1 LYLSG
6 LEILGFKSFPLK
18 TSVEFAA
25 GITGVVGPNGCG
37 KTNVL
42 DAIRWVLGEQ
52 RISIL
57 RGGKME
63 DVIFAGTREMKP
75 LGMAEVALHIVN
87 NRGVLPTEYNNLT
100 ITRRL
105 HRSGDSEYLLNNV
118 SCRLKDINDLFADTG
133 MGAHAYSVIELDM
146 VEAILSD
153 KADQRRMLFE
163 EAAGITKY
171 KHRKKAA
178 LRKLEATEQDL
189 LRLLDILSEVSTQV
203 NSLSRQMKKAER
215 YKYYEDRVKTVG
227 QVILKE
233 KYRRLHGQLQSV
245 RDEKRLSQIKLA
257 ELSGE
262 IDRWELAREDY
273 AAKSLE
279 LSEQLREIRQ
289 KVEEVSSNCYRLESE
304 ISVTE
309 ERIHSADVSE
319 QNDQR
324 DIENL
329 KIKIEQLAQEKVSL
343 LSKKESLQSSL
354 AEAHADLQA
363 REATLNAKIAELDQ
377 ARNSTQSQQR
387 DLFEIEGKKNLSEQ
401 TRTQLGQQ
409 IEDLRV
415 QIEKIREREALLTTE
430 NEECVRKLA
439 IVEERQQKSRDEIA
453 FLEESTTA
461 LSTERDETTARLA
474 ELQTTLNTK
483 SVQLN
488 TVQAQAELL
497 SRMMAHYE
505 GYGSGVT
512 SIFSNHEEIPGV
524 IDTAANLIRVQPEYT
539 AAIETAMGDAAE
551 YIVVEDRKAAHQ
563 AITHLRA
570 NKRGRATFIIKS
582 ELDSWSK
589 DHKLARPGGFGGNL
603 VHASEVI
610 SAVPG
615 YEKLAD
621 LLLGDV
627 LIVNEQNSAE
637 KLIELGQGD
646 FRVVTLD
653 GHYYPAR
660 QIHTGGGDKQVPL
673 LGRESD
679 LTRLKV
685 EIEELTGVTEST
697 RSEIERWGLHKTQ
710 IESNL
715 TDAARQVS
723 QLRNTAAEL
732 QIEQASHKLRVQ
744 QIVDLHREFGT
755 ETERLNE
762 KSQNLRSQLEAL
774 EGDVTRLAADS
785 EGRLMSLQ
793 SQQSTVE
800 ALQHDV
806 NSAAQQVEEL
816 RLRGIRQQTEL
827 NSLENN
833 LQRIDELTTE
843 MHSQRE
849 YRIRTCEARVIEIA
863 GLRERIADCRRQLE
877 EKAGERESLRSEELA
892 LTSKQGELS
901 EKQSEFDQILKANRR
916 QREELNN
923 QNQTLL
929 VQETEL
935 NARHEDVIGQ
945 LRELYDIDVIS
956 IVMPEPLADET
967 FHELEAELQDCRS
980 KQQQI
985 GMVNMLALEE
995 YERESERERFLRGQI
1010 DDLTR
1015 AKDDLK
1021 STITRI
1027 NTTARKMFSETF
1039 VQVRTN
1045 FQQVFAELFQG
1056 GEADLRLENEE
1067 DPLESPVQISARP
1080 RGKRFLNITQLSGGE
1095 KALTAISL
1103 LFAIYL
1109 VKPSPFCI
1117 LDEVDA
1123 PLDDANVMRF
1133 LRMVRSFIGKTQ
1145 FIIITHNK
1153 RTMEQCDRLYGV
1165 TMQQPGVSQIVSVDF
1180 EGKGRRTEL
1189 EVMKFTGQEAKSVE
1203 PEPQPEPVLAMT
1215 AFDEELGAEFD
1226 EPVGKT
1232 EKAIETR
1239 PAAGEST
1246 LGGPEDDEEYDEDDD
1261 DEYED
1266 DDDDD
1271 EDDD

>member
-1 LYLSG
+1 MYLSG

-87 NRGVLPTEYNNLT
+87 NRGVLPTEYSNLT
-100 ITRRL
+100 IARRL
-105 HRSGDSEYLLNNV
+105 HRSGESEYLLNNV

-189 LRLLDILSEVSTQV
+189 LRLLDILGEVSTQV

-215 YKYYEDRVKTVG
+215 YKYYEDRFKTVG

-233 KYRRLHGQLQSV
+233 KYRRLHGQLQRV

-279 LSEQLREIRQ
+279 LSEQLRGFRMQ
-289 KVEEVSSNCYRLESE
+289 AEEVSAQCHRFESE

-309 ERIHSADVSE
+309 ERIHSAEIGE

-329 KIKIEQLAQEKVSL
+329 KVKIEQIAQEKIGLQEKAVSL
-343 LSKKESLQSSL
+343 QGSL
-354 AEAHADLQA
+354 AEARCDLQV
-363 REATLNAKIAELDQ
+363 REATLNAKIAELEQ
-377 ARNSTQSQQR
+377 ARDATQNQQR
-387 DLFEIEGKKNLSEQ
+387 DLFEIEGRKNLTEQ
-401 TRTQLGQQ
+401 TRTQLRQQ
-409 IEDLRV
+409 IEELQIQSRRISERDL
-415 QIEKIREREALLTTE
+415 LLTAE
-430 NEECVRKLA
+430 SEECVGRLA
-439 IVEERQQKSRDEIA
+439 IIEEKQQKTRDDIA
-453 FLEESTTA
+453 SLEKSSADLVADRDATA
-461 LSTERDETTARLA
+461 ARLT
-474 ELQTTLNTK
+474 ELQTELNSK

-488 TVQAQAELL
+488 SIQAQTELL
-497 SRMMAHYE
+497 SRMIAHYE

-512 SIFSNHEEIPGV
+512 SIFSHREGIPGV
-524 IDTAANLIRVQPEYT
+524 VDTAANLIRVKAEYT
-539 AAIETAMGDAAE
+539 AAIETALGDAAE
-551 YIVVEDRKAAHQ
+551 YIVVEDRVAAHL
-563 AITHLRA
+563 AIDHLRA

-582 ELDSWSK
+582 ELESWSK

-603 VHASEVI
+603 VHAADVI

-627 LIVNEQNSAE
+627 LIVNDQDSAE

-653 GHYYPAR
+653 GHYYPTR
-660 QIHTGGGDKQVPL
+660 QLHTGGGEKQVPL

-679 LTRLKV
+679 LTRLHV
-685 EIEELTGVTEST
+685 EIDRLTTETESI
-697 RSEIERWGLHKTQ
+697 RAEIERWGQHRTE
-710 IESNL
+710 IESSQG
-715 TDAARQVS
+715 DAARRES
-723 QLRNTAAEL
+723 ELRNAAAEL
-732 QIEQASHKLRVQ
+732 QIEHASHKHRIQ
-744 QIVDLHREFGT
+744 QIGDSRLEFT
-755 ETERLNE
+755 SEFNRLGE
-762 KSQNLRSQLEAL
+762 KSASLTSRLEAL
-774 EGDVTRLAADS
+774 EGDVSRLAADS
-785 EGRLMSLQ
+785 EGRLISLQ
-793 SQQSTVE
+793 SQQSSVE
-800 ALQHDV
+800 MLQQAV
-806 NSAAQQVEEL
+806 NGAAHQVEEL
-816 RLRGIRQQTEL
+816 RLRAIRQQTEL

-833 LQRIDELTTE
+833 LQRIDELSAE
-843 MHSQRE
+843 MQSQRE
-849 YRIRTCEARVIEIA
+849 YRISTCESRVSEVA
-863 GLRERIADCRRQLE
+863 GLRERIGDCRRQLD
-877 EKAGERESLRSEELA
+877 EKLRQRESLRGEELA

-916 QREELNN
+916 QREEIND

-945 LRELYDIDVIS
+945 LRELYGIDVVS
-956 IVMPEPLADET
+956 IIMPEPLADET
-967 FHELEAELQDCRS
+967 FHELEAELQDCRA

-1027 NTTARKMFSETF
+1027 NTTARKMFSDTF
-1039 VQVRTN
+1039 VQVRSN

-1056 GEADLRLENEE
+1056 GEADLRLENED

-1133 LRMVRSFIGKTQ
+1133 LRMVRSFIGRTQ

-1180 EGKGRRTEL
+1180 EGKGRRIEL
-1189 EVMKFTGQEAKSVE
+1189 EAMSFIGTEARPAE
-1203 PEPQPEPVLAMT
+1203 PEPTPEPVLVMAT
-1215 AFDEELGAEFD
+1215 VDDELGAEFD
-1226 EPVGKT
+1226 E
-1232 EKAIETR
+1232 AETKGDK
-1239 PAAGEST
+1239 PAQPETAKPEPEYST
-1246 LGGPEDDEEYDEDDD
+1246 TDDD
-1261 DEYED
+1261 DEYDDDDDDYED

-1271 EDDD
+1271 EDDG

>member
-1 LYLSG
+1 MYLSG

-87 NRGVLPTEYNNLT
+87 NRGVLPTEYNNIT

-105 HRSGDSEYLLNNV
+105 HRSGESEYLLNNV

-189 LRLLDILSEVSTQV
+189 LRLLDILGEVSTQV

-233 KYRRLHGQLQSV
+233 KYRRLHGQLQQV
-245 RDEKRLSQIKLA
+245 RDAKRLSQIKLA

-262 IDRWELAREDY
+262 IDRWELAREVY

-279 LSEQLREIRQ
+279 LSEQLRGIRA
-289 KVEEVSSNCYRLESE
+289 KVEEVSTHCYRLESE

-309 ERIHSADVSE
+309 ERIHSAEVGE

-329 KIKIEQLAQEKVSL
+329 KLKIEQLAQEKVSL
-343 LSKKESLQSSL
+343 QEKSQSLQTAL
-354 AEAHADLQA
+354 AETRAELQTH
-363 REATLNAKIAELDQ
+363 EATLSTKIAELDQ
-377 ARNSTQSQQR
+377 ARSSTQNQQR
-387 DLFEIEGKKNLSEQ
+387 DLFEIEGRKNLSEQ
-401 TRTQLGQQ
+401 TRVQLRDQ
-409 IEDLRV
+409 IEELQV
-415 QIEKIREREALLTTE
+415 QSEKVRERDLLLTTE
-430 NEECVRKLA
+430 SEECVRRLA
-439 IVEERQQKSRDEIA
+439 AVEERQQKSRAEIE
-453 FLEESTTA
+453 FLEEGSAA
-461 LSTERDETTARLA
+461 LAADRDATVLRLM
-474 ELQTTLNTK
+474 ELQTSLNTK

-488 TVQAQAELL
+488 TVQARAELL

-512 SIFSNHEEIPGV
+512 SIFSHREEIPGIV
-524 IDTAANLIRVQPEYT
+524 DTAANLIRVKPEYT
-539 AAIETAMGDAAE
+539 AAIETALGDAAE
-551 YIVVEDRKAAHQ
+551 YIVVDDRQSAHR
-563 AITHLRA
+563 AISHLRE

-582 ELDSWSK
+582 ELESWSK

-603 VHASEVI
+603 VHAAEVI
-610 SAVPG
+610 SAVSG

-627 LIVNEQNSAE
+627 LIVNDQHSAE
-637 KLIELGQGD
+637 KLIELGQGE

-660 QIHTGGGDKQVPL
+660 QIHTGGGDKQMPL
-673 LGRESD
+673 MGRESD
-679 LTRLKV
+679 LTRLKT
-685 EIEELTGVTEST
+685 EIEELTGETESI
-697 RSEIERWGLHKTQ
+697 RGEIERWGVHRMQ
-710 IESNL
+710 IETNL
-715 TDAARQVS
+715 ADAARQVS
-723 QLRNTAAEL
+723 VLRNSAAEL
-732 QIEQASHKLRVQ
+732 QIEHASHKLRIQ
-744 QIVDLHREFGT
+744 QISDSRREFDT
-755 ETERLNE
+755 EINRLDE
-762 KSQNLRSQLEAL
+762 KSSNLASQLEAL
-774 EGDVTRLAADS
+774 EGDVSRLVADS
-785 EGRLMSLQ
+785 EGRLISLQ

-800 ALQHDV
+800 FLQQEV
-806 NSAAQQVEEL
+806 SSAAHQVEDL
-816 RLRGIRQQTEL
+816 RLRSIRQQTEL

-833 LQRIDELTTE
+833 LQRIDELSTE

-849 YRIRTCEARVIEIA
+849 YRIRACESRVSEVA
-863 GLRERIADCRRQLE
+863 GLRDRIADCRRQLE
-877 EKAGERESLRSEELA
+877 EKSSDRESLRNEELA
-892 LTSKQGELS
+892 LTVKQGELA

-916 QREELNN
+916 QREEIND

-929 VQETEL
+929 VHETEL

-945 LRELYDIDVIS
+945 LRELYGVDVIS
-956 IVMPEPLADET
+956 IVMPEPLVDAT

-1027 NTTARKMFSETF
+1027 NSTARKMFSDTF
-1039 VQVRTN
+1039 IQVRSN

-1056 GEADLRLENEE
+1056 GEADLRLENED

-1189 EVMKFTGQEAKSVE
+1189 EAMKFTGMEAKSIE
-1203 PEPQPEPVLAMT
+1203 PEPKPEPVLVMA
-1215 AFDEELGAEFD
+1215 AVDEELGAEFD
-1226 EPVGKT
+1226 EPEASS
-1232 EKAIETR
+1232 EKAAEADSEQPQT
-1239 PAAGEST
+1239 EYST
-1246 LGGPEDDEEYDEDDD
+1246 TDDDEEYDDDD

-1271 EDDD
+1271 EDDN

>member
-1 LYLSG
+1 MYLSG

-42 DAIRWVLGEQ
+42 DSIRWVLGEQ

-75 LGMAEVALHIVN
+75 LGMAEVSLHIVN
-87 NRGVLPTEYNNLT
+87 NRGVLPTEYNNIT

-118 SCRLKDINDLFADTG
+118 ACRLKDINDLFADTG

-171 KHRKKAA
+171 KHRKRAA

-189 LRLLDILSEVSTQV
+189 LRLLDILGEVSTQV

-233 KYRRLHGQLQSV
+233 KYRRLHGQLQKV
-245 RDEKRLSQIKLA
+245 RDEKRLSQIKMA
-257 ELSGE
+257 ELSAE
-262 IDRWELAREDY
+262 IDRWEIAREDY

-279 LSEQLREIRQ
+279 LSEQLRGIRGQ
-289 KVEEVSSNCYRLESE
+289 IEEVSSQCYRLETE

-309 ERIHSADVSE
+309 ERIHSAELND
-319 QNDQR
+319 QNDRR
-324 DIENL
+324 DIENIGVKL
-329 KIKIEQLAQEKVSL
+329 EQLAQEKITLSEKTVSL
-343 LSKKESLQSSL
+343 NQSL
-354 AEAHADLQA
+354 AEARAALEQSELKLNEKLAQLEQA
-363 REATLNAKIAELDQ
+363 RT
-377 ARNSTQSQQR
+377 STQSQQR
-387 DLFEIEGKKNLSEQ
+387 DLFEIEGRRNLTEQ
-401 TRTQLGQQ
+401 TRAQLGDQ
-409 IEDLRV
+409 INEINIQLA
-415 QIEKIREREALLTTE
+415 KIRERDSLLD
-430 NEECVRKLA
+430 
-439 IVEERQQKSRDEIA
+439 VEHQESTRRLEQLESRQQKNRDEIA
-453 FLEESTTA
+453 FLEQSVSAFETDRESTV
-461 LSTERDETTARLA
+461 ARLT
-474 ELQTTLNTK
+474 ELQASLNSR
-483 SVQLN
+483 SVEQS
-488 TVQAQAELL
+488 TVEAQAELL
-497 SRMMAHYE
+497 TRMIAHYE

-512 SIFSNHEEIPGV
+512 GVFEQRESLPGIV
-524 IDTAANLIRVQPEYT
+524 DTAANLIQAKPEYV
-539 AAIETAMGDAAE
+539 AAIETALGDAAE
-551 YIVVEDRKAAHQ
+551 YIVVEDRNAAHQ
-563 AITHLRA
+563 AINSLREQ
-570 NKRGRATFIIKS
+570 KRGRATFIIKS
-582 ELDSWSK
+582 ELDSWAK
-589 DHKLARPGGFGGNL
+589 DHKIARPGGFGGNL

-610 SAVPG
+610 TATPG

-627 LIVNEQNSAE
+627 VIVNDQYSAE
-637 KLIELGQGD
+637 KLIGLGQGE

-660 QIHTGGGDKQVPL
+660 QIHTGGGDKQMPL

-679 LTRLKV
+679 LTRLKAR
-685 EIEELTGVTEST
+685 IEELTAETQSIREET
-697 RSEIERWGLHKTQ
+697 ERWNQHKTQ
-710 IESNL
+710 VDSNL
-715 TDAARQVS
+715 VDATRQLA
-723 QLRNTAAEL
+723 QLRAAAGEL
-732 QIEQASHKLRVQ
+732 QIDSAGIKLRTQ
-744 QIVDLHREFGT
+744 QISDSRRDFSSD
-755 ETERLNE
+755 TERLTE
-762 KSQNLRSQLEAL
+762 KISGLNAQLNDL
-774 EGDVTRLAADS
+774 EVDVSRLTADT
-785 EGRLMSLQ
+785 EGKKSSLQ
-793 SQQSTVE
+793 SQHSTVE
-800 ALQHDV
+800 SLQQDV
-806 NSAAQQVEEL
+806 NSAGHEVEEL
-816 RLRGIRQQTEL
+816 RLRAIRFQTEL
-827 NSLENN
+827 NSLESN
-833 LQRIDELTTE
+833 LRRIDDLTVE
-843 MHSQRE
+843 MQSQRE
-849 YRIRTCEARVIEIA
+849 SRSRACELRVTETVA
-863 GLRERIADCRRQLE
+863 LRDRIAECRKLLD
-877 EKAGERESLRSEELA
+877 EKSRERESFRSEEIA
-892 LTSKQGELS
+892 LTAKQGELG

-916 QREELNN
+916 QRDEANELN
-923 QNQTLL
+923 QNLL
-929 VQETEL
+929 VQDTEL
-935 NARHEDVIGQ
+935 NARHEDVVRQ
-945 LRELYDIDVIS
+945 LKELYDIDVIS
-956 IVMPEPLADET
+956 IVMPEPLADDT
-967 FHELEAELQDCRS
+967 FHDLEAELQDCRS

-995 YERESERERFLRGQI
+995 YERESERERFLRAQI
-1010 DDLTR
+1010 DDLTK

-1027 NTTARKMFSETF
+1027 NSTARKMFADTF
-1039 VQVRTN
+1039 LLVRTN
-1045 FQQVFAELFQG
+1045 FQRVFAELFQG

-1123 PLDDANVMRF
+1123 PLDDANVIRF

-1189 EVMKFTGQEAKSVE
+1189 EEMKFTGQEAESI
-1203 PEPQPEPVLAMT
+1203 EPQPLPEPVLVA
-1215 AFDEELGAEFD
+1215 AVVDDDIGAEFD
-1226 EPVGKT
+1226 EQPSRTT
-1232 EKAIETR
+1232 EG
-1239 PAAGEST
+1239 AAFAVTEEKLSYP
-1246 LGGPEDDEEYDEDDD
+1246 GPNDDDDDDEEYDDDD
-1261 DEYED
+1261 DD